1 MSTDN
6 NCLNLLK
13 GSKSKNPLLKKSM
26 FISLWTKI
34 ELNKYMSKNG
44 KYNKYKQI
52 DRKHNGIIKIIN
64 SIYKKNEKLLI
75 IK

>member
-1 MSTDN
+1 
-6 NCLNLLK
+6 
-13 GSKSKNPLLKKSM
+13 M

-52 DRKHNGIIKIIN
+52 DRKHNGIIKIID